1 MENVTLYLTHTLQK
15 VQNAWQSLLVKIR
28 GQGSIQACEHEENVQ
43 KKNDEVSLIK
53 ETTQKD
59 ISKLYLQFSS
69 HPFYF

>member
-43 KKNDEVSLIK
+43 KKMM
-53 ETTQKD
+53 
-59 ISKLYLQFSS
+59 KLA
-69 HPFYF
+69 